1 MPKQSATAQGLLF
14 LMKNPKTNPT
24 TPEGRKGFN
33 AVLEAS
39 GLPVSETLKYVGKK
53 AKQPRVKDEDL
64 SKARLEKLE
73 KDSEE

>member
-1 MPKQSATAQGLLF
+1 
-14 LMKNPKTNPT
+14 MKNPKTNPL

-33 AVLEAS
+33 GVLNAS

-53 AKQPRVKDEDL
+53 SKQPRVKDEDL

-73 KDSEE
+73 ESSEQ